1 MRIPVTLLILVVLAQ
16 AENPPTDIKKS
27 EGLKLMPMSF
37 HTNADNWW
45 PTGLVVNYDEEDRK
59 KSEDCYTIA
68 NVLDMS
74 DRFSLFKAVTQK
86 LGILQDLDSK
96 EIPNFTFLVPTNDAI
111 IAFMKRVMNRRLDKG
126 HLNFTDISAVVN
138 YMDEQQWDTTLAL
151 LILPETWNSFKNLKQ
166 TSTHMRTLEH
176 KDAFYWKFRTLD
188 DGTIKLRFEFKV
200 GEDKVEELIRPVLV
214 GLDFMDIPTCNGFI
228 QVVDSMPF

>member
-1 MRIPVTLLILVVLAQ
+1 
-16 AENPPTDIKKS
+16 
-27 EGLKLMPMSF
+27 
-37 HTNADNWW
+37 
-45 PTGLVVNYDEEDRK
+45 
-59 KSEDCYTIA
+59 
-68 NVLDMS
+68 MS